1 MIEIKGHKPHAT
13 NLRDLIILRAGYG
26 DKPLLIIRD
35 EVLTYADADRL
46 SNRVANQLI
55 AHGVG
60 KGDVVATFM
69 YNSIAQ
75 ALIWFGCAKMGA
87 VYAPLNVSLVRDDL
101 AYSLNDTEAMLLILD
116 EELAPA
122 YNAAKPLLTFDPRVL
137 VLGEPSVIETGGAL
151 SFDDLLDG
159 EETLPDV
166 EIKGTDPMAIVYTGG
181 STSMPKGVL
190 VNHLYYIGAAI
201 RYAEIAEATDQD
213 VHFANSHFFHIGGQ
227 QFAITGPL
235 YNGMTGVMEKWF
247 SASRYWDIA
256 RKYGATIVDPI
267 GTMMAVLLRQP
278 KSELD
283 RQHKV
288 RVGVGVA
295 SGQVRGALHR
305 EFEERF
311 GAPMLEVYAMTEVG
325 VLICS
330 ERVNDRRENSSGK
343 PHGWAEIMVVDQDDN
358 PVPPNTMGHLLL
370 RPSMINTYMIE
381 YVNKPSETLA
391 AWKNL
396 WYHSGDLGYMD
407 EDGYVYFIGREAH
420 WVRRRGENVSA
431 FEVEKALSEHPAV
444 LDCAIVG
451 VLSDVGDEDIKAYVH
466 VADGFEQ
473 PAPMDLVAW
482 CRERIAYFKVPRY
495 IEFVDG
501 FPRTMTKNEIARHEL
516 RERGIGHCWDA
527 TVDAW
532 ITGNAGEQS

>member
-1 MIEIKGHKPHAT
+1 MIKIKGHTPHAT
-13 NLRDLIILRAGYG
+13 NLRDLLILRASYG
-26 DKPLLIIRD
+26 KKPLLICRD
-35 EVLTYADADRL
+35 EVLTYEDADRL
-46 SNRVANQLI
+46 SNRLANRLI
-55 AHGVG
+55 NHGVN

-101 AYSLNDTEAMLLILD
+101 AYSLNDTKAKLFILD

-122 YNAAKPLLTFDPRVL
+122 YNAATLLLDLEPKIFVSGDTRVIENKAACPFEDLLT
-137 VLGEPSVIETGGAL
+137 GSEAL
-151 SFDDLLDG
+151 
-159 EETLPDV
+159 PN
-166 EIKGTDPMAIVYTGG
+166 IKIKSTDPMAIVYTGG

-190 VNHLYYIGAAI
+190 VSHLYYIGAAI
-201 RYAEIAEATDQD
+201 RYAEIAEATEDD
-213 VHFANSHFFHIGGQ
+213 IHFANSHFFHIGGQ

-235 YNGMTGVMEKWF
+235 YNGMTGIMEKWF
-247 SASRYWDIA
+247 SASKYWDIA

-278 KSELD
+278 PSSLD
-283 RQHKV
+283 QQHKV
-288 RVGVGVA
+288 RVGVGIA
-295 SGQVRGALHR
+295 SGQVRGELHR
-305 EFEERF
+305 KFEERF

-330 ERVNDRRENSSGK
+330 ERINDRREGSSGK
-343 PHGWAEIMVVDQDDN
+343 PHGWAEIMVADKDDN
-358 PVPPNTMGHLLL
+358 PLPPNTIGHLLI
-370 RPSMINTYMIE
+370 RPSIINTYMIE
-381 YVNKPSETLA
+381 YINKPNETLA

-396 WYHSGDLGYMD
+396 WYHSGDLGYID
-407 EDGYVYFIGREAH
+407 DDGYVYFIGREAH

-431 FEVEKALSEHPAV
+431 FEVEKAMSEHPAV

-451 VLSDVGDEDIKAYVH
+451 VPSDVGDEDIKAYVQ
-466 VADGFEQ
+466 FRKNEPRPQ
-473 PAPMDLVAW
+473 PMDLMAW

-495 IEFVDG
+495 IEIVDQ

-516 RERGIGHCWDA
+516 RERGIGHAWDA
-527 TVDAW
+527 TLDDWV
-532 ITGNAGEQS
+532 IEN

>member
-1 MIEIKGHKPHAT
+1 MIEIMGHKPHAT
-13 NLRDLIILRAGYG
+13 NLRDLLTLRAEYG

-35 EVLTYADADRL
+35 KVLTYADADRL
-46 SNRVANQLI
+46 SNRVANRLI
-55 AHGVG
+55 EHGVG

-122 YNAAKPLLTFDPRVL
+122 YNAAESLLTFHPKVL
-137 VLGEPSVIETGGAL
+137 VLGDPSVIETGGAL
-151 SFDDLLDG
+151 SFDDLLGGD
-159 EETLPDV
+159 ESLPNV

-330 ERVNDRRENSSGK
+330 ERVNDRREGSSGK

-358 PVPPNTMGHLLL
+358 PVPPNTLGHLLL
-370 RPSMINTYMIE
+370 RPSVINTYMIE
-381 YVNKPSETLA
+381 YVNKPAETLA

-407 EDGYVYFIGREAH
+407 EDGYLYFIGREAH

-431 FEVEKALSEHPAV
+431 FEVEKALSEHPAI
-444 LDCAIVG
+444 LDCAIIG

-466 VADGFEQ
+466 VVEGREQ
-473 PAPMDLVAW
+473 PVPMELVAW

-495 IEFVDG
+495 IEFVDD

-532 ITGNAGEQS
+532 ITGEE